1 MFTFF
6 YERELTAYNG
16 LIYYFTYGTNRVLCW
31 LLNEFLEKKRIQ
43 YVHIQ
48 WLKEIFLME
57 LALVVLIRL
66 ITRLSASPLIF
77 SLPRHVWMLQIAKD
91 IIKLFTRM
99 NPKNFARN
107 PL

>member
-16 LIYYFTYGTNRVLCW
+16 LIYYFTYGTNRVLHW

-48 WLKEIFLME
+48 WLKKIFLME

-66 ITRLSASPLIF
+66 ITRLSASCHLSYF
-77 SLPRHVWMLQIAKD
+77 LLPRHVWMLQIAKSINKYLIKYSL
-91 IIKLFTRM
+91 IIDCI
-99 NPKNFARN
+99 
-107 PL
+107 